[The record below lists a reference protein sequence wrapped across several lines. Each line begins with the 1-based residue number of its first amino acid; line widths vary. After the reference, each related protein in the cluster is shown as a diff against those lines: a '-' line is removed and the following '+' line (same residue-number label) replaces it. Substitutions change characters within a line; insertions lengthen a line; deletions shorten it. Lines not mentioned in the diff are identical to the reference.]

1 MAVHESTE
9 SRFGARIRVE
19 REVKKWSQAELAQRV
34 SALGVPMHP
43 TTITKIESRDQDRPR
58 SIRLDEAYALAQ
70 VFGTSIDALL
80 GSEPKYDQA
89 AAIRDFAAT
98 SMWFSRSITDGL
110 SELGNAHK
118 RIRYTT
124 AATDEPEV
132 AGIAGIAESAKRS
145 FINVKYQ
152 RVLELGV
159 EQLLPV
165 LSEIARISDMD
176 WEAIVDRLVEDPMNW
191 VTLLEGDWSTL
202 LRSDLGG
209 IAEHKTSHAD
219 ADSSGD
225 DA

>member
-1 MAVHESTE
+1 
-9 SRFGARIRVE
+9 
-19 REVKKWSQAELAQRV
+19 
-34 SALGVPMHP
+34 MHP

-70 VFGTSIDALL
+70 VFGTSIDTLL

-132 AGIAGIAESAKRS
+132 AGTAGIAESAKRS
-145 FINVKYQ
+145 FINVKYR

-176 WEAIVDRLVEDPMNW
+176 WEAIVDRIVEDPMNW

-202 LRSDLGG
+202 LQEPSDGQHKP
-209 IAEHKTSHAD
+209 IASPLDEDNDFNAP
-219 ADSSGD
+219 
-225 DA
+225 